1 MLSHKKAALQKFS
14 VARAPCFIVVVVGH
28 EKIGEQQMDKNFASK
43 ASASFT
49 ESSLVFAKDVEP
61 YLMHFFVKP
70 RLSSL
75 QYDPPPLPLIVLY
88 TFFPLLLSLALR
100 KNARL
105 PLTYCL
111 AMDQLYP
118 TSRYTTFP
126 SFTTMYSDISRCH
139 M

>member
-75 QYDPPPLPLIVLY
+75 QYDPPPPPYCSVYLFSLI
-88 TFFPLLLSLALR
+88 TFPCFTEKRETSSNLLLSHG
-100 KNARL
+100 
-105 PLTYCL
+105 PII
-111 AMDQLYP
+111 
-118 TSRYTTFP
+118 
-126 SFTTMYSDISRCH
+126 SDISIH
-139 M
+139 HFPILYNNVL